1 MSKRE
6 YLFTSESVTEGH
18 PDKICDQI
26 SDAVLDAIMAR
37 EIEMGPDAHG
47 SVEDARVAC
56 ETFITTGMVVVG
68 GEVRTRAYV
77 DVQKIV
83 REVITEIGYDRA
95 KYGFDAHTCGVM
107 SSIHE
112 QSTDIA
118 MGVDES
124 FEVQRGKGKDPLDL
138 VGAGDQGMMFGYAC
152 KDTSQLMPMPIYL
165 AHRLAERLTA
175 VRRSEVLGYLRP
187 VRQDPGLGPLRG

>member
-37 EIEMGPDAHG
+37 EIEMGPDARG

-56 ETFITTGMVVVG
+56 ETFITTGLVVVG
-68 GEVRTRAYV
+68 GEIRTRAYV

-83 REVITEIGYDRA
+83 RELITEIGYDRA
-95 KYGFDAHTCGVM
+95 KYGFDAHTCGVV
-107 SSIHE
+107 SCIHE

-118 MGVDES
+118 IRIGALADS
-124 FEVQRGKGKDPLDL
+124 TLHARSLGCTPLHIL
-138 VGAGDQGMMFGYAC
+138 V
-152 KDTSQLMPMPIYL
+152 SPEYL
-165 AHRLAERLTA
+165 KQWIW
-175 VRRSEVLGYLRP
+175 VF
-187 VRQDPGLGPLRG
+187 